1 MVQFK
6 ELTIENLAPCTY
18 FVISALVYLSIVM
31 YMFYSKRKVKT
42 IENVCYSTSL
52 WLTFAA
58 AIEDIIRLIL
68 PIWIKNDTFFFIL
81 NKIHIVLFIFILC
94 VLSMYTL
101 ALTSKRYQGRIEFKN
116 NKYNNYFK
124 KWMYVFLAL
133 AIVLSTYFCI
143 LPNEAGVHSYL
154 LGQTRMYVKL
164 LIIIGGFIVL
174 WAILMFKN
182 FNKEARKRYIPLI
195 GLIVLFLFGAS
206 CNRTFERV
214 APEIFGG
221 VYSIVTAI
229 IFAEIFMY
237 FTMENPDIAVINEL
251 NDAKEQAS
259 KANADKTKFLSN
271 MSHEIRTPLNAIIG
285 LSQALKEEEDIS
297 TNAKEELN
305 DIIMSSESLIEIV
318 NGILDISKVEED
330 VIEITPEEYSF
341 KKLTD
346 EVISLSKSRLDT
358 SGKPIE
364 FHSNVDPKIPPVLYG
379 DAGKIKEI
387 IINFLTNAIK
397 YTEKGQIN
405 FTVTG
410 DLKGDT
416 CTVKLSVSDTGM
428 GIKEEDIG
436 KLFTKFQRF
445 DLDKNNSV
453 EGTGLGLSITKKMVE
468 LMGGNVDVQS
478 VYGQGSTF
486 SVIVDQK
493 VVNKQS
499 LGEDESTQPFDA
511 SGQTVAVVDDNEVN
525 LKVARKELSKYKV
538 SIVDFVDHN
547 AFIESIKQGNTY
559 NLILLDDGMPEES
572 TVINTLK
579 EIPGFKI
586 PVVAYTANAI
596 SGIREKYIEVGYNE
610 YLSKPVDKK
619 ELRRVLKLFLNE
631 NTNGEVG
638 SAAPVA
644 INTPQQ
650 PVEVQFNKPTEVPVT
665 PATPEPVAPAPV
677 VGQAQVEAPVT
688 QTVEVPVTPTPVE
701 APVQTPVEVPVS
713 QPIEVP
719 VTPVVPDQP
728 IEVPVTQTVEVPAT
742 PAPVAVTPVVEQT
755 PVEVPVAQPV
765 EVPVTPTPAPEAAAP
780 VEAATPVSTVA
791 ASHTREYLEANKCNV
806 DKALESLGDM
816 DTFDIAAEEF
826 VAEFENNMNKI
837 KTAKEASD
845 MANYAIETH
854 GLKSNARYMGFEE
867 LGDMSYEH
875 ELAGKANNVEFVNT
889 NYDKLM
895 AEANRVN
902 EVLKNYMAN

>member
-18 FVISALVYLSIVM
+18 FVVSALVYLSIVM

-101 ALTSKRYQGRIEFKN
+101 ALTSKKYQGRIDFKN
-116 NKYNNYFK
+116 NKFNDHFK

-143 LPNEAGVHSYL
+143 LPNEVGVHSYL
-154 LGQTRMYVKL
+154 LGQTKMYAQL

-214 APEIFGG
+214 VPEIFGG

-237 FTMENPDIAVINEL
+237 FTMENPDIVVINEL
-251 NDAKEQAS
+251 NDAKESAS

-297 TNAKEELN
+297 TSAKEELN

-364 FHSNVDPKIPPVLYG
+364 FHSNIDPKIPPVLYG

-397 YTEKGQIN
+397 YTEKGQIY

-416 CTVKLSVSDTGM
+416 CNLKLSVSDTGM
-428 GIKEEDIG
+428 GIKEEDLG

-538 SIVDFVDHN
+538 NIVDFADQN
-547 AFIESIKQGNTY
+547 AFIESVKQGNAY

-638 SAAPVA
+638 NTAPVA
-644 INTPQQ
+644 VNTPQQ
-650 PVEVQFNKPTEVPVT
+650 PVEVQFNKPAEVPVT
-665 PATPEPVAPAPV
+665 PA
-677 VGQAQVEAPVT
+677 
-688 QTVEVPVTPTPVE
+688 
-701 APVQTPVEVPVS
+701 PVS
-713 QPIEVP
+713 
-719 VTPVVPDQP
+719 
-728 IEVPVTQTVEVPAT
+728 
-742 PAPVAVTPVVEQT
+742 
-755 PVEVPVAQPV
+755 
-765 EVPVTPTPAPEAAAP
+765 
-780 VEAATPVSTVA
+780 SVA

-826 VAEFENNMNKI
+826 VAEFDNNMNKI

-875 ELAGKANNVEFVNT
+875 ELAGKDNNVEFVNT

>member
-18 FVISALVYLSIVM
+18 FVVSALVYLSIVM
-31 YMFYSKRKVKT
+31 YLFYSKRKVKT

-52 WLTFAA
+52 WFTLCA
-58 AIEDIIRLIL
+58 AIEDIVRLIL
-68 PIWIKNDTFFFIL
+68 PVWVKSDILFFIL
-81 NKIHIVLFIFILC
+81 NKAHIVLIIFILC

-101 ALTSKRYQGRIEFKN
+101 SLTSKKYQGRIEFKN
-116 NKYNNYFK
+116 NIYNNYFK

-143 LPNEAGVHSYL
+143 LPNEVGIHSYL
-154 LGQTRMYVKL
+154 LGQTKMYVKL
-164 LIIIGGFIVL
+164 LIIIGGFIIF

-195 GLIVLFLFGAS
+195 GLIVLFLIGSS

-237 FTMENPDIAVINEL
+237 FSMENPDIGVINEL

-259 KANADKTKFLSN
+259 KANAAKTKFLSN

-297 TNAKEELN
+297 ESAKEELN

-330 VIEITPEEYSF
+330 IIEITPEEYSF

-364 FHSNVDPKIPPVLYG
+364 FHSSVDPKIPPVLFG

-397 YTEKGQIN
+397 YTDKGQIN
-405 FTVTG
+405 FIVTG

-428 GIKEEDIG
+428 GIKEEDLG

-468 LMGGNVDVQS
+468 LMGGNVNVQS

-511 SGQTVAVVDDNEVN
+511 SGQTIAVVDDNEVN

-538 SIVDFVDHN
+538 NIVDFIDHN
-547 AFIESIKQGNTY
+547 AFIENIKQGNTY

-572 TVINTLK
+572 TVINKLK

-596 SGIREKYIEVGYNE
+596 SGIREKYIEIGYNE

-631 NTNGEVG
+631 KTDGVTETNN
-638 SAAPVA
+638 

-650 PVEVQFNKPTEVPVT
+650 PVEVQFNRPAEIPTTPVVSTEPVVEQTTVPAEKPVEVPVS
-665 PATPEPVAPAPV
+665 
-677 VGQAQVEAPVT
+677 
-688 QTVEVPVTPTPVE
+688 QTVEVPVTPVVTE
-701 APVQTPVEVPVS
+701 DSQSGQT
-713 QPIEVP
+713 IDANA
-719 VTPVVPDQP
+719 VVPG
-728 IEVPVTQTVEVPAT
+728 
-742 PAPVAVTPVVEQT
+742 
-755 PVEVPVAQPV
+755 
-765 EVPVTPTPAPEAAAP
+765 
-780 VEAATPVSTVA
+780 
-791 ASHTREYLEANKCNV
+791 HTREYLEVNKCNV
-806 DKALESLGDM
+806 NKALESLGDM
-816 DTFDIAAEEF
+816 ETFDIAAEEF

-875 ELAGKANNVEFVNT
+875 ELAGKDNNVEFVNA